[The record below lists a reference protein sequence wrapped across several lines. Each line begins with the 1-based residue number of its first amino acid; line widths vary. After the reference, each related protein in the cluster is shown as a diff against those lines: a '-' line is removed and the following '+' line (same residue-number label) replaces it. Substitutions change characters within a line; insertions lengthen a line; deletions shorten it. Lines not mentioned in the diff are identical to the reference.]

1 MSCSVAMSGNS
12 LSGPGKTRFPG
23 LKYFV
28 KERQAE
34 CVEGNENGEKNEAE
48 GETYRWVLHP
58 RSHFRHYYLVFMV
71 VLTFV
76 NLITIPLDM
85 AFSDDMHDSAHKYWV
100 AFNVFSDVMFCIDVG
115 FNFRMGVFNED
126 GQAILDP
133 KIIRKDYFSSWFVP
147 DVVAAF
153 PVDIIIIIVEHF
165 YHADTISLVASKMV
179 RILMF
184 VRVLSLIRLLRVP
197 KLLRFCF
204 ELESVSDIQLE
215 VVRRSFRV
223 FFVFLMMV
231 LIWHWNTCVQYFLS
245 VMEEFPPDC
254 WVVQENIVNTSIGEK
269 YSYASFRAFS
279 QMAWRSTESIYS
291 PRRVDE
297 RWIAIVS
304 MVIGYIMCFA
314 FISCLISAVGCM
326 SVTGNAYKIKMNQLQ
341 SSTMFQKLPRMLR
354 QRTTAQ
360 YKWQWDKENILDLL
374 SERLRKDIMAEVC
387 SNLLNKGSM
396 FMKLNREFTEAI
408 LIKLE
413 NEFFNPGDIIILQ
426 NSAVDH
432 MFFIDYGRVLVK
444 NESFH
449 MELCDGDHFGEISFL
464 FGGRQLATVSALTSC
479 SLFSLSLQDFQEI
492 EKEFPHVVDELRAA
506 AQQLKNDLESDE
518 LFLQVTSTSSSV

>member
-1 MSCSVAMSGNS
+1 MSGNS
-12 LSGPGKTRFPG
+12 SSGPGKTPFPG
-23 LKYFV
+23 LKYL
-28 KERQAE
+28 EQGRQSE
-34 CVEGNENGEKNEAE
+34 CVEGNENEEKNEAE

-58 RSHFRHYYLVFMV
+58 RCHLRHYYLVFMV
-71 VLTFV
+71 VLTFA

-85 AFSDDMHDSAHKYWV
+85 AFSDDMQDNAHKYWV
-100 AFNVFSDVMFCIDVG
+100 AFNVFSDIMFCIDVG
-115 FNFRMGVFNED
+115 FNFRMGIFSED

-133 KIIRKDYFSSWFVP
+133 KLIRKDYFSSWFVP

-165 YHADTISLVASKMV
+165 YHADTLSLVASKMV

-204 ELESVSDIQLE
+204 ELENVSDIQLE
-215 VVRRSFRV
+215 VVRKSFRV

-245 VMEEFPPDC
+245 VMEEFPQDC
-254 WVVQENIVNTSIGEK
+254 WVVQEKIVNNSIGEK

-304 MVIGYIMCFA
+304 MVIGYVMCFA
-314 FISCLISAVGCM
+314 FISCLVSAVGCM
-326 SVTGNAYKIKMNQLQ
+326 SVTGSGYKL
-341 SSTMFQKLPRMLR
+341 
-354 QRTTAQ
+354 
-360 YKWQWDKENILDLL
+360 
-374 SERLRKDIMAEVC
+374 KDIMAEIC
-387 SNLLNKGSM
+387 SSMLNKDSM

-413 NEFFNPGDIIILQ
+413 NEFFNPGDIIIHQ
-426 NSAVDH
+426 NAAADH
-432 MFFIDYGRVLVK
+432 MFFIDYGRVLVM

-464 FGGRQLATVSALTSC
+464 FGGRQLATVSALTTC
-479 SLFSLSLQDFQEI
+479 SLFSLSFQEFQEI
-492 EKEFPHVVDELRAA
+492 EKEFPHVVNELRAA

-518 LFLQVTSTSSSV
+518 LCLQVTSASSSV